1 MRPKGGADE
10 PGAVLQLVR
19 NNGPADSGDERK
31 MATLQELLDQQ
42 AALNRQISEL
52 RSSDRARAIADVR
65 ALMAEHG
72 LTAADL
78 VSASTPRKG
87 VAKTSGR
94 KVAAKYRDPATGAT
108 WSGRGL
114 KPKWLTQALAAGQP
128 IGDFAV

>member
-1 MRPKGGADE
+1 MRVDVLE
-10 PGAVLQLVR
+10 TGAVLRALR
-19 NNGPADSGDERK
+19 NNGPADSHDERK

-42 AALNRQISEL
+42 AALNRQITEL

-78 VSASTPRKG
+78 VSASAPRKAA
-87 VAKTSGR
+87 AKTSGR
-94 KVAAKYRDPATGAT
+94 KVAAKYRNPTTGAT

-114 KPKWLTQALAAGQP
+114 KPKWLAAALAAGQALS
-128 IGDFAV
+128 DFAV